1 MDHLLQDKAPISSA
15 GWEAIDE
22 EAKSRLKTY
31 LAARKLV
38 DFDGPKGWSHSATNL
53 GRVSPVAK
61 APADGVSA
69 RQRRVLPL
77 VELRAEFTV
86 SRNEL
91 DDVDRGA
98 ADADLADL
106 DQATRR
112 IALAENVAVFHGY
125 KAAGI
130 EGITETSSH
139 KPIGFDGEFEHLPT
153 TVAKAVDVLR
163 QAGIDGPYGLAIG
176 PAGYTGIIETTEHGG
191 LLLLDHLR
199 QILGGPVVWAPGVE
213 GSVVLSVRGG
223 DFVLDSGQDLSIGYL
238 DHDANSVRLYLE
250 ESFSFRVLESDAA
263 VALKVVGS

>member
-106 DQATRR
+106 DSGDGHSLPLTGGDRR
-112 IALAENVAVFHGY
+112 RDCGRWPGDDRLIAIHDDFGNQPVHIAL
-125 KAAGI
+125 
-130 EGITETSSH
+130 
-139 KPIGFDGEFEHLPT
+139 
-153 TVAKAVDVLR
+153 
-163 QAGIDGPYGLAIG
+163 
-176 PAGYTGIIETTEHGG
+176 
-191 LLLLDHLR
+191 LDR
-199 QILGGPVVWAPGVE
+199 FGCVQKFA
-213 GSVVLSVRGG
+213 
-223 DFVLDSGQDLSIGYL
+223 
-238 DHDANSVRLYLE
+238 LE
-250 ESFSFRVLESDAA
+250 V
-263 VALKVVGS
+263 